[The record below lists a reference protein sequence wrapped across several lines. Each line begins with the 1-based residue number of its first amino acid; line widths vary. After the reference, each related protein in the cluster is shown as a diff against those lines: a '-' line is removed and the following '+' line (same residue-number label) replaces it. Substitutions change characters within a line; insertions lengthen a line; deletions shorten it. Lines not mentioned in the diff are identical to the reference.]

1 MTNYLMA
8 NEGHDSYIY
17 KTGESPNGV
26 DVFSTFERAKKALI
40 TELED
45 QMALLS
51 ECVETIK
58 NATSCDSF

>member
-1 MTNYLMA
+1 MTNYLVA
-8 NEGHDSYIY
+8 NEGQDSYIY
-17 KTGESPNGV
+17 ETKENPNGV

-51 ECVETIK
+51 ECVETIR